1 MSLSRFYRA
10 SCQRLL
16 RLTSLVFVSTLFVCG
31 HSAAQ
36 TSSPAAAQVL
46 TNTAANTSADTPA
59 DAPAN
64 PPADSAA
71 LVYVPSVIRVNAE
84 RIRLPGKENMGLLG
98 TSYLVQVAPNV
109 YFGPAAYGAFSG
121 QRGGF
126 FTVGAEASLRR
137 AVTEFMDVE
146 VGVYAGG
153 GGGGAA
159 PVGGGLMLRTHAD
172 LTRDLGG
179 YRAGVSVSQVRFPNG
194 QIRSNQ
200 IGLVWSTNTDFR
212 YFSRGQLGASGL
224 TANSAVVGRTGMGF
238 DRVQAVAGFYSPR
251 PGVTRISGAP
261 LAAKIGLVGVR
272 MERALTDNSY
282 WGIEAAGAGGG
293 GGGGGGGVA
302 GYAEYLA
309 TLGTER
315 AVWADHLV
323 LGARGAVGMGGGG
336 DVNVGGGLL
345 LKAAAYG
352 IVRLTHDMGLT
363 LEGGYTRAPQGKF
376 RALHATAALN
386 LILDDPYDASAP
398 VRTSRTEWVG
408 GASRYKAARKDGTV
422 RNLDAVTLKVNRF
435 VLNNFYVTGQAHS
448 AFAGGAGGYS
458 VGFFGLGTQ
467 WPVFKRTRVGAEL
480 LAGAAGGGGVE
491 TRGGALLQPMAYVD
505 VTVTPQL
512 SLRLSGGK
520 VKSLR
525 GPFNS
530 SVVDLSVAFAFGV
543 TSHAYR

>member
-1 MSLSRFYRA
+1 MSLSSFYCASFQRFPR
-10 SCQRLL
+10 RLL
-16 RLTSLVFVSTLFVCG
+16 CCAFVNLVLFCG

-36 TSSPAAAQVL
+36 TSGPDALPVR
-46 TNTAANTSADTPA
+46 TDNPA
-59 DAPAN
+59 DATGLIAI
-64 PPADSAA
+64 
-71 LVYVPSVIRVNAE
+71 PSVVRVNAE

-98 TSYLVQVAPNV
+98 TSYLLQVAPNV
-109 YFGPAAYGAFSG
+109 YVGPAAYGAFTG

-137 AVTEFMDVE
+137 AVTEFLDVE

-153 GGGGAA
+153 GGGGVA

-200 IGLVWSTNTDFR
+200 IGLVWSTTTDFR
-212 YFSRGQLGASGL
+212 YLSRNQLAVSGL

-251 PGVTRISGAP
+251 PGVTRTSGAP
-261 LAAKIGLVGVR
+261 LTAKIGLVGVR
-272 MERALTDNSY
+272 MERALTDNNY
-282 WGIEAAGAGGG
+282 WGIEAAGAG

-336 DVNVGGGLL
+336 DVSVGGGLL
-345 LKAAAYG
+345 LKGAAYG
-352 IVRLTHDMGLT
+352 IVRLTHNMGLT

-386 LILDDPYDASAP
+386 LILDDPYDTAAP
-398 VRTSRTEWVG
+398 ARTTRTEWVG

-448 AFAGGAGGYS
+448 AFAGAAGGYT
-458 VGFFGLGTQ
+458 VGLFGLGTQ
-467 WPVFKRTRVGAEL
+467 WPVFTGVRVGAEL

-491 TRGGALLQPMAYVD
+491 TRGGALVQPMAYVD
-505 VTVTPQL
+505 VEVTPQL

-525 GPFNS
+525 GPFSS
-530 SVVDLSVAFAFGV
+530 SVVDVSLAFPFGV

>member
-1 MSLSRFYRA
+1 MSLSSFYCASFQRFPPLLCWA
-10 SCQRLL
+10 FATLMSVCGQSVAQSSGPEAVLL
-16 RLTSLVFVSTLFVCG
+16 RA
-31 HSAAQ
+31 H
-36 TSSPAAAQVL
+36 
-46 TNTAANTSADTPA
+46 TPD
-59 DAPAN
+59 DATGLI
-64 PPADSAA
+64 SI
-71 LVYVPSVIRVNAE
+71 PSVVRVNAE

-98 TSYLVQVAPNV
+98 TSLLLQVAPSV
-109 YFGPAAYGAFSG
+109 YVGPAAYGAFTG

-137 AVTEFMDVE
+137 AVTEFLDVE
-146 VGVYAGG
+146 VGLYAGG

-200 IGLVWSTNTDFR
+200 IGLVWSTTTDFR
-212 YFSRGQLGASGL
+212 YLARSQLGANGL
-224 TANSAVVGRTGMGF
+224 TANSSIVGRTGMGF
-238 DRVQAVAGFYSPR
+238 DRIQAVAGFYSPR
-251 PGVTRISGAP
+251 PGVTRISGPP
-261 LAAKIGLVGVR
+261 LTAKIGLVGVR
-272 MERALTDNSY
+272 VERALTDNNY
-282 WGIEAAGAGGG
+282 WGIEAAGAG

-336 DVNVGGGLL
+336 DVSVGGGLL
-345 LKAAAYG
+345 LKASAYG
-352 IVRLTHDMGLT
+352 IVRLKHDMGLT
-363 LEGGYTRAPQGKF
+363 LEGGYTRAPQGRF

-386 LILDDPYDASAP
+386 LILDDPYDSAAP
-398 VRTSRTEWVG
+398 GRTSRSEWVG
-408 GASRYKAARKDGTV
+408 GVSRYKAARKDGTV
-422 RNLDAVTLKVNRF
+422 RNLDAVTMKVNRF
-435 VLNNFYVTGQAHS
+435 MLSNFYVTGQAHS

-458 VGFFGLGTQ
+458 VGLFGLGTQ
-467 WPVFKRTRVGAEL
+467 WPVFARTRVGAEL

-491 TRGGALLQPMAYVD
+491 TRGGALVQPMAYVD
-505 VTVTPQL
+505 VEVTPQL

-530 SVVDLSVAFAFGV
+530 SVVDLSVAFPFGV

>member
-1 MSLSRFYRA
+1 MSLSSFYCASFQRFPP
-10 SCQRLL
+10 LL
-16 RLTSLVFVSTLFVCG
+16 CWAFATLMSVCG
-31 HSAAQ
+31 HSVAQ
-36 TSSPAAAQVL
+36 SSGPEAVL
-46 TNTAANTSADTPA
+46 LRAHTPD
-59 DAPAN
+59 DATGLI
-64 PPADSAA
+64 SI
-71 LVYVPSVIRVNAE
+71 PSVVRVNAE

-98 TSYLVQVAPNV
+98 TSLLLQVAPSV
-109 YFGPAAYGAFSG
+109 YVGPAAYGAFTG

-137 AVTEFMDVE
+137 AVTEFLDVE
-146 VGVYAGG
+146 VGLYAGG

-200 IGLVWSTNTDFR
+200 IGLVWSTTTDFR
-212 YFSRGQLGASGL
+212 YLARSQLGANGL
-224 TANSAVVGRTGMGF
+224 TANSSIVGRTGMGF
-238 DRVQAVAGFYSPR
+238 DRIQAVAGFYSPR
-251 PGVTRISGAP
+251 PGVTRISGPP
-261 LAAKIGLVGVR
+261 LTAKIGLVGVR
-272 MERALTDNSY
+272 VERALTDNNY
-282 WGIEAAGAGGG
+282 WGIEAAGAG

-336 DVNVGGGLL
+336 DVSVGGGLL
-345 LKAAAYG
+345 LKASAYG
-352 IVRLTHDMGLT
+352 IVRLKHDMGLT
-363 LEGGYTRAPQGKF
+363 LEGGYTRAPQGRF

-386 LILDDPYDASAP
+386 LILDDPYDSAAP
-398 VRTSRTEWVG
+398 GHTSRSEWVG
-408 GASRYKAARKDGTV
+408 GVSRYKAARKDGTV
-422 RNLDAVTLKVNRF
+422 RNLDAVTMKVNRF
-435 VLNNFYVTGQAHS
+435 MLSNFYVTGQAHS

-458 VGFFGLGTQ
+458 VGLFGLGTQ
-467 WPVFKRTRVGAEL
+467 WPVFARTRVGAEL

-491 TRGGALLQPMAYVD
+491 TRGGALVQPMAYVD
-505 VTVTPQL
+505 VEVTPQL

-530 SVVDLSVAFAFGV
+530 SVFDLSVAFPFGV
-543 TSHAYR
+543 TSRAYR